1 MASNRASTRPRQEK
15 STNPFAKWSIHDALA
30 ADQPVVEIGIPQFDR
45 RVAAF
50 KSALGK
56 YTSMNQEEVLKRR
69 DAYLAMMERL
79 KGEKQGVEKQIQECK
94 LKEIELATRA

>member
-1 MASNRASTRPRQEK
+1 MASGRTASRPRAEK
-15 STNPFAKWSIHDALA
+15 SSNPFAKWSIHDALA
-30 ADQPVVEIGIPQFDR
+30 LDQPVIDINIPQFDK

-69 DAYLAMMERL
+69 DAYLGMMERL
-79 KGEKQGVEKQIQECK
+79 RGEKRATEDQIQMCK
-94 LKEIELATRA
+94 LKEIELAKRA